1 MFASLFIPD
10 FALQAAL
17 RYQPELRRAA
27 IALIPEKTARARI
40 LQSTAIAQAAGALP
54 GMTPSQAQARCP
66 ELQILLRSPEAERC
80 ARAAV
85 LDCAG
90 AFSAYLEDTADGVC
104 TLELTHVRGLR
115 VEELAE
121 SLVGRIARLQLEG
134 RVGFAPNPSLAL
146 LAAQSTERWRQVR
159 DASELGGLP
168 LTSLAFPASMLEIL
182 TRWGIRTLGE
192 FTALGQ
198 AALSE
203 RLGPEVLPLLAQARG
218 KVERPLRCARQAE
231 TYEESV
237 EFEHEFETLEP
248 LLFVIRRQLEQITL
262 RLETSYLVAA
272 DLTLRLGFANGGGE
286 HERLFKIPAP
296 TARVEVLFRALHTYL
311 EQFTAE
317 QPINRLQL
325 VATPCRPSRQQ
336 FGLFENALRD
346 PNQFFE
352 TLARLIALL
361 GHDRV
366 GVPAL
371 EDTHRPDAFR
381 VKEVALEPPAT
392 NRRNGKDAKNGN
404 GEVPPSHTSH
414 SSHASHPT
422 GLCLRRFRPPLPAQ
436 VELDAARQPIALTSA
451 ALRGRARGS
460 TGPMHLSGEWWDAR
474 PWRRAEWDLELHD
487 GTLCRV
493 CEEEARWSLEGVY
506 D

>member
-1 MFASLFIPD
+1 MFATLFIPD

-17 RYQPELRRAA
+17 RYQPELRQAA

-40 LQSTAIAQAAGALP
+40 LQSTALARAAGALP
-54 GMTPSQAQARCP
+54 GMTPSQGQARCP
-66 ELQILLRSPEAERC
+66 ELQILIRTPEAERC

-104 TLELTHVRGLR
+104 TLELKRVRNLR
-115 VEELAE
+115 VEEFAE
-121 SLVGRIARLQLEG
+121 SLLGRIARLQLEA
-134 RVGFAPNPSLAL
+134 RVGFAPKASLAL

-159 DASELGGLP
+159 TASELGGLP
-168 LTSLAFPASMLEIL
+168 LTSLAFPAPMLEIL

-198 AALSE
+198 EALTE
-203 RLGPEVLPLLAQARG
+203 RLGPEVLPLLAQAQG
-218 KVERPLRCARQAE
+218 NVERPLRCTRQAE

-248 LLFVIRRQLEQITL
+248 LLFVIRRLLEQITL

-366 GVPAL
+366 GVPTL

-381 VKEVALEPPAT
+381 VREVALEPAPME
-392 NRRNGKDAKNGN
+392 NGKYGK
-404 GEVPPSHTSH
+404 
-414 SSHASHPT
+414 HASHGSSGAHTSYSSHPSQAPT
-422 GLCLRRFRPPLPAQ
+422 GLCLRRFRPPVPAQ
-436 VELDAARQPIALTSA
+436 VELDATRQPVALTSA
-451 ALRGRARGS
+451 ALRGRARES

-474 PWRRAEWDLELHD
+474 PWRRAEWDLELQD

-493 CEEEARWSLEGVY
+493 CEEDERWSLEGIY

>member
-1 MFASLFIPD
+1 MFAALFIPD

-17 RYQPELRRAA
+17 RYQPELRQTA

-40 LQSTAIAQAAGALP
+40 LQSTALARTAGALP

-66 ELQILLRSPEAERC
+66 ELQILIRSPEAERC

-104 TLELTHVRGLR
+104 TLELKRVRDLR
-115 VEELAE
+115 VEEFAE
-121 SLVGRIARLQLEG
+121 ALLGRIARLQLEG
-134 RVGFAPNPSLAL
+134 RLGFAPNASLAL
-146 LAAQSTERWRQVR
+146 LAAQSTRRWRQVR
-159 DASELGGLP
+159 AAAELGTLP
-168 LTSLAFPASMLEIL
+168 LTSLAFSLPMLEIL

-192 FTALGQ
+192 FSALGQ
-198 AALSE
+198 EALTE
-203 RLGPEVLPLLAQARG
+203 RLGPEVLPLLAQAQGR
-218 KVERPLRCARQAE
+218 VERPLRCTRQAE

-248 LLFVIRRQLEQITL
+248 LLFVIRRLLEQITL

-381 VKEVALEPPAT
+381 VREVALEPAGD
-392 NRRNGKDAKNGN
+392 GKHGKNANDGT
-404 GEVPPSHTSH
+404 P
-414 SSHASHPT
+414 PT

-436 VELDAARQPIALTSA
+436 VELDPARQPIALTSA
-451 ALRGRARGS
+451 ALRGRARES

-474 PWRRAEWDLELHD
+474 PWRRAEWDLELQD

-493 CEEEARWSLEGVY
+493 CEEDARWSLEGVY

>member
-1 MFASLFIPD
+1 
-10 FALQAAL
+10 
-17 RYQPELRRAA
+17 
-27 IALIPEKTARARI
+27 
-40 LQSTAIAQAAGALP
+40 
-54 GMTPSQAQARCP
+54 
-66 ELQILLRSPEAERC
+66 
-80 ARAAV
+80 
-85 LDCAG
+85 
-90 AFSAYLEDTADGVC
+90 
-104 TLELTHVRGLR
+104 
-115 VEELAE
+115 
-121 SLVGRIARLQLEG
+121 
-134 RVGFAPNPSLAL
+134 
-146 LAAQSTERWRQVR
+146 
-159 DASELGGLP
+159 
-168 LTSLAFPASMLEIL
+168 
-182 TRWGIRTLGE
+182 
-192 FTALGQ
+192 
-198 AALSE
+198 
-203 RLGPEVLPLLAQARG
+203 
-218 KVERPLRCARQAE
+218 
-231 TYEESV
+231 
-237 EFEHEFETLEP
+237 
-248 LLFVIRRQLEQITL
+248 
-262 RLETSYLVAA
+262 VAA

-311 EQFTAE
+311 EQFTAA

-381 VKEVALEPPAT
+381 VREVALEPAAPA
-392 NRRNGKDAKNGN
+392 GN
-404 GEVPPSHTSH
+404 GRHGKHTNDGSSGAPLSYTSH
-414 SSHASHPT
+414 SSHSSYST

-436 VELDAARQPIALTSA
+436 VERDAAGQPIALTSA
-451 ALRGRARGS
+451 ALRGRARES

-493 CEEEARWSLEGVY
+493 CEEDERWSLEGVY

>member
-1 MFASLFIPD
+1 MHAALHLPD

-17 RYQPELRRAA
+17 RYRPELRHAPVG
-27 IALIPEKTARARI
+27 LLPEKTARAR
-40 LQSTAIAQAAGALP
+40 LFQCTAIARTLGALP

-66 ELQILLRSPEAERC
+66 ELQVLIRSPEAERC

-104 TLELTHVRGLR
+104 TLELQRVRGLR
-115 VEELAE
+115 VEEFAE
-121 SLVGRIARLQLEG
+121 SLLSRIARLELDA
-134 RVGFAPNPSLAL
+134 RVGFAPNPDLAL
-146 LAAQSTERWRQVR
+146 LAAQSTDRWRLVR
-159 DASELGGLP
+159 SAEELGGLP
-168 LTSLAFPASMLEIL
+168 LESLAFPAPMLEIL
-182 TRWGIRTLGE
+182 RRWGVQTLRE
-192 FTALGQ
+192 FCALGQ
-198 AALSE
+198 EALAE
-203 RLGPEVLPLLAQARG
+203 RLGPEVLPLLAQAQG
-218 KVERPLRCARQAE
+218 TVERPLRCVRQAE

-237 EFEHEFETLEP
+237 ELEHECETLEP
-248 LLFVIRRQLEQITL
+248 LLFVIRRLLEQITL

-296 TARVEVLFRALHTYL
+296 TARIEVLFRALHTYL

-325 VATPCRPSRQQ
+325 IATPARPSRQQ
-336 FGLFENALRD
+336 FSLFENALRD

-366 GVPAL
+366 GMVEL
-371 EDTHRPDAFR
+371 EDSHRPDAFR
-381 VKEVALEPPAT
+381 VREVALE
-392 NRRNGKDAKNGN
+392 GKGPERTEGTKGM
-404 GEVPPSHTSH
+404 EEI
-414 SSHASHPT
+414 
-422 GLCLRRFRPPLPAQ
+422 GLCLRRFRPPVPAR
-436 VELDAARQPIALTSA
+436 VELGEAGEPIALSST
-451 ALRGRARGS
+451 ALRGRAKAS
-460 TGPMHLSGEWWDAR
+460 AGPLHLSGEWWDAR
-474 PWRRAEWDLELHD
+474 PWQRAEWDLQLTD

-493 CEEEARWSLEGVY
+493 SEEKDQWFLEGVY

>member
-1 MFASLFIPD
+1 MFATLFIPD

-17 RYQPELRRAA
+17 RYQPELRQAA

-40 LQSTAIAQAAGALP
+40 LQSTALARAAGALP
-54 GMTPSQAQARCP
+54 GMTPSQGQARCP
-66 ELQILLRSPEAERC
+66 ELQILIRSPEAERC

-104 TLELTHVRGLR
+104 TLELKRVRNLR
-115 VEELAE
+115 VEEFAE
-121 SLVGRIARLQLEG
+121 SLLGRIARLQLEG
-134 RVGFAPNPSLAL
+134 RLGFAPNASLAL
-146 LAAQSTERWRQVR
+146 LAAQSTGRWRQVR
-159 DASELGGLP
+159 AAPELGGLP
-168 LTSLAFPASMLEIL
+168 LTSLAFPTRMLEIL

-198 AALSE
+198 EALSE
-203 RLGPEVLPLLAQARG
+203 RLGPGVLPLLAQAQG
-218 KVERPLRCARQAE
+218 NVERPLRCTRQAE

-237 EFEHEFETLEP
+237 ELEHEFETLEP
-248 LLFVIRRQLEQITL
+248 LLFVIRRLLEQITL

-272 DLTLRLGFANGGGE
+272 ELTLRLGFAHGGGE

-311 EQFTAE
+311 EQFTAA

-325 VATPCRPSRQQ
+325 IATPCRPSRQQ

-366 GVPAL
+366 GVPAP

-381 VKEVALEPPAT
+381 VREVALEPVPGDRTDKAHGTDASYASPA
-392 NRRNGKDAKNGN
+392 
-404 GEVPPSHTSH
+404 
-414 SSHASHPT
+414 PT

-451 ALRGRARGS
+451 ALRGRARES

-474 PWRRAEWDLELHD
+474 PWRRAEWDLELQD

-493 CEEEARWSLEGVY
+493 CEEDERWSLEGVY

>member
-1 MFASLFIPD
+1 
-10 FALQAAL
+10 
-17 RYQPELRRAA
+17 
-27 IALIPEKTARARI
+27 
-40 LQSTAIAQAAGALP
+40 
-54 GMTPSQAQARCP
+54 MTPSQGQARCP
-66 ELQILLRSPEAERC
+66 ELQILIRSPEAERC

-85 LDCAG
+85 LDCAS
-90 AFSAYLEDTADGVC
+90 AFSAYVEDTADGVC
-104 TLELTHVRGLR
+104 TLELKRVRNLR
-115 VEELAE
+115 VEEFAE
-121 SLVGRIARLQLEG
+121 SLLGRIARLQLEG
-134 RVGFAPNPSLAL
+134 RVGFAPNASLAL

-159 DASELGGLP
+159 AASELGGLP
-168 LTSLAFPASMLEIL
+168 LTSLAFPAPMLEIL

-198 AALSE
+198 EALTE
-203 RLGPEVLPLLAQARG
+203 RLGPEVLPLLAQAQG
-218 KVERPLRCARQAE
+218 SVERPLRCIRQAE

-248 LLFVIRRQLEQITL
+248 LLFVIRRLLEQITL

-381 VKEVALEPPAT
+381 VREVALEPAAE
-392 NRRNGKDAKNGN
+392 NRTHG
-404 GEVPPSHTSH
+404 
-414 SSHASHPT
+414 SSRAHAPT

-436 VELDAARQPIALTSA
+436 VELGAARQPIALTSA
-451 ALRGRARGS
+451 ALRGRARES

-474 PWRRAEWDLELHD
+474 PWRRVEWDLELHD
-487 GTLCRV
+487 GTLCRI
-493 CEEEARWSLEGVY
+493 CEEEDAWFLEGVY

>member
-1 MFASLFIPD
+1 MFATLFIPD

-17 RYQPELRRAA
+17 RYQPELRQAA

-40 LQSTAIAQAAGALP
+40 LQSTALARATGALP
-54 GMTPSQAQARCP
+54 GMTPSQGQARCP
-66 ELQILLRSPEAERC
+66 ELQILIRSPEAERC

-85 LDCAG
+85 LDCAS
-90 AFSAYLEDTADGVC
+90 AFSAYVEDTADGVC
-104 TLELTHVRGLR
+104 TLELKRVRNLR
-115 VEELAE
+115 VEEFAE
-121 SLVGRIARLQLEG
+121 SLLGRIARLQLEG
-134 RVGFAPNPSLAL
+134 RVGFAPNASLAL

-159 DASELGGLP
+159 AASELGGLP
-168 LTSLAFPASMLEIL
+168 LTSLAFPAPMLEIL

-198 AALSE
+198 EALTE
-203 RLGPEVLPLLAQARG
+203 RLGPEVLPLLAQAQG
-218 KVERPLRCARQAE
+218 NVERPLRCTRQAE

-248 LLFVIRRQLEQITL
+248 LLFVIRRLLEQITL

-381 VKEVALEPPAT
+381 VREVTLEPPAGDRT
-392 NRRNGKDAKNGN
+392 YKTHGTYKTYA
-404 GEVPPSHTSH
+404 PS
-414 SSHASHPT
+414 PT

-436 VELDAARQPIALTSA
+436 VELDAACQPIALTSA
-451 ALRGRARGS
+451 ALRGRARES

-474 PWRRAEWDLELHD
+474 PWRRAEWDLELQD

-493 CEEEARWSLEGVY
+493 CEEDERWSLEGVY